1 MIRQGISTYR
11 QSKKKEILYIPRNI
25 LYEKRMTGSKEK
37 ILTNPIGESTKL
49 LAKPLRKT
57 IIKNSV
63 KLFDKFSEPQL
74 KPKNYPP
81 KILPHTRKSFHIKK
95 GNLLLFL
102 TMRVQCK
109 IARKDE
115 KYLQDYCVRI
125 A

>member
-1 MIRQGISTYR
+1 M
-11 QSKKKEILYIPRNI
+11 EVV
-25 LYEKRMTGSKEK
+25 EAK
-37 ILTNPIGESTKL
+37 ILTNPHKESPNPHKAPHKEIHQT
-49 LAKPLRKT
+49 PRKT
-57 IIKNSV
+57 LNKLSDKSPHVLPTNPTIKKES
-63 KLFDKFSEPQL
+63 FSYE
-74 KPKNYPP
+74 
-81 KILPHTRKSFHIKK
+81 K